1 MSYYTRTCFST
12 LFSFARHARTRLR
25 SKITGLVAAG
35 MFVGSM
41 AAHAG
46 LILQDTATTAAQV
59 DGYEP
64 FGQSFIA
71 EDASVSFAFYF
82 ETINSGRPNDP
93 LELQLLSG
101 DGLGGAV
108 LGTFTFSLPS
118 DFIGFF
124 DVDLSSTT
132 LMAGQTY
139 TATVSV
145 PGDSPLWGA
154 QLNDGGNPY
163 TGGRLYVGRTFPGN
177 TIGDASDD
185 ARFRVTPHTVPEP
198 GSLALIVLGLA
209 ALVASRWRK
218 QSATSSAAR

>member
-1 MSYYTRTCFST
+1 MSNHTRTCLAT
-12 LFSFARHARTRLR
+12 LFSVTRHAGTRLR
-25 SKITGLVAAG
+25 RKITSLVAAG

-46 LILQDTATTAAQV
+46 LILQDTATTTAQV

-71 EDASVSFAFYF
+71 EDTSVSFAFYF
-82 ETINSGRPNDP
+82 ETMNPGRPNDP
-93 LELQLLSG
+93 LELQILSG
-101 DGLGGAV
+101 DGLGGTV
-108 LGTFTFSLPS
+108 LSKFTFSLPS

-124 DVDLSSTT
+124 DVDLSSTA
-132 LMAGQTY
+132 LMVGQTY

-198 GSLALIVLGLA
+198 GSLALIVLGFA
-209 ALVASRWRK
+209 GLVASRWRK
-218 QSATSSAAR
+218 QSATSSSAR